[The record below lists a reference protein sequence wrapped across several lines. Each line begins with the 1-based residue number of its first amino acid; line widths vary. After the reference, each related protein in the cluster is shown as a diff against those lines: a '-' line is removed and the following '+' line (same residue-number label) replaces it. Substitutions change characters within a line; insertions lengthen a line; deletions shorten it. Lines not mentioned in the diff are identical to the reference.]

1 MLPTT
6 GHPAGK
12 KSSHFH
18 FWEIFLYQEELNAY
32 REQGFAKGE
41 ELCLFCELVG
51 WLEKCSFHDV
61 WLTALL

>member
-51 WLEKCSFHDV
+51 WL
-61 WLTALL
+61 